1 MKLLNRIDTFLI
13 EKKKKK
19 IKIDLDRSVMDKKKA
34 LRIPTPPKGGTLFD
48 KPKYNRKQKHK
59 NKY

>member
-1 MKLLNRIDTFLI
+1 MKLLKKIDTFLI

-19 IKIDLDRSVMDKKKA
+19 VKINLDRDIMDKKKA

-59 NKY
+59 RRY